1 MRLEVSGEPCWL
13 VSVLV
18 VYLCR
23 LSLPVVFLSALL
35 PAAGVLPAP
44 GSPEKGL
51 LPPCHTGRSFW
62 YLGSCWLC
70 SGGRYSSELPEALG
84 LAAG

>member
-1 MRLEVSGEPCWL
+1 MRLEVSREPCWL

-23 LSLPVVFLSALL
+23 LSLPVVSCWGPTSSWEPRGGAASSLPHREVFL
-35 PAAGVLPAP
+35 V
-44 GSPEKGL
+44 
-51 LPPCHTGRSFW
+51 H
-62 YLGSCWLC
+62 GSCWLC

>member
-23 LSLPVVFLSALL
+23 LSLPVV
-35 PAAGVLPAP
+35 
-44 GSPEKGL
+44 
-51 LPPCHTGRSFW
+51 
-62 YLGSCWLC
+62 SCWGPTSSWEPRGGAASSLPHREVFLVP
-70 SGGRYSSELPEALG
+70 GELLGLFWGRYSSELPEALG
-84 LAAG
+84 LAAR